1 MSDVGGAVSVSSGR
15 IASMDQFRGYAILGM
30 LLVDYFEN
38 FSAATHQL
46 HHHREFMT
54 YADTIAPAFM
64 FVVGM
69 GMRLSFKRRVEKVGV
84 KKARTDLMKRY
95 AMLVLI
101 AFTMYTG
108 YLWDAL
114 MNIGL
119 AGLLGVWVA
128 DRKPSLRIAAGL
140 LLLALYQAI
149 FSFTSYGGWL
159 LGTVEYTSNSMPLI
173 WKLIPFGPELVD
185 CNINGGPIGHW
196 SWLLMLLCGTVG
208 YDILATATL
217 RKILLG
223 TLACGFAFAVA
234 GWALHIP
241 WTGAKA
247 EWVFSKY
254 YMTAPYAL
262 WASAICFF
270 TMAAFYVLCD
280 VLNVRIPTL
289 TVLGMNPLFI
299 YILQWCIMESAGRF
313 IPHNTHNWVGIMA
326 GFALL
331 YGVCYGT
338 AYYMYKRNIFVRL

>member
-1 MSDVGGAVSVSSGR
+1 
-15 IASMDQFRGYAILGM
+15 MDQFRGYAILGM
-30 LLVDYFEN
+30 LMVDYFEC
-38 FSAATHQL
+38 FHSATYQL
-46 HHHREFMT
+46 HHHRDFMT

-69 GMRLSFKRRVEKVGV
+69 GMRLSFKRRIQKVGV
-84 KKARTDLMKRY
+84 KQARADLMKRY

-128 DRKPSLRIAAGL
+128 DRRPSLRIAAGL
-140 LLLALYQAI
+140 VLLALYQAL

-159 LGTVEYTSNSMPLI
+159 LGTVEYTSNSLPTV
-173 WKLIPFGPELVD
+173 WKLIPFGPELMD

-208 YDILATATL
+208 YDILATASP
-217 RKILLG
+217 RKVLMGL
-223 TLACGFAFAVA
+223 LACGLAFAAA
-234 GWALHIP
+234 GWALHLP
-241 WTGAKA
+241 WPDVKA

-262 WASAICFF
+262 WGSAICFF
-270 TMAAFYVLCD
+270 TLAAFYVLCD
-280 VLNVRIPTL
+280 MWRVEIPTL

-313 IPHNTHNWVGIMA
+313 IPRSTQNWPAILA
-326 GFALL
+326 GFAVFYGGL
-331 YGVCYGT
+331 YAI
-338 AYYMYKRNIFVRL
+338 AYYMYRKNIFVKL